1 MKADGKGA
9 VIGER
14 SRERSV
20 IDMLGH
26 WLKMRN
32 TIQERHEEEKNVE
45 RKVESSKWRMQRR
58 EEKFAVSSCEVVA
71 GGLLSHGKS

>member
-32 TIQERHEEEKNVE
+32 TIQERHE
-45 RKVESSKWRMQRR
+45 
-58 EEKFAVSSCEVVA
+58 
-71 GGLLSHGKS
+71 

>member
-1 MKADGKGA
+1 MKKKNKKNKVHRDAKVKADGKGA

-32 TIQERHEEEKNVE
+32 TIQERHE
-45 RKVESSKWRMQRR
+45 
-58 EEKFAVSSCEVVA
+58 
-71 GGLLSHGKS
+71 